1 MANSGDGYAYLT
13 SNIGMGTPNVGD
25 GFGYAYENVGMGT
38 PNVGDGFGY
47 AYENITLYVIA
58 SSDKMPPMI
67 N

>member
-13 SNIGMGTPNVGD
+13 SNI
-25 GFGYAYENVGMGT
+25 GMGT